1 MQLSNKEKKKRQHEK
16 ELASFRNKM
25 GSNIVWFDSLSKRR
39 QYDLLFGWKRLKHID
54 SRTKPEY
61 VKVSRRVPVDPTRPY
76 GKRKIVVVE
85 ELRYPPSL
93 KHYIKE
99 CKKARIY
106 QPRIQNVRQAAI
118 DILLNS
124 K

>member
-16 ELASFRNKM
+16 ELVSFRNKM
-25 GSNIVWFDSLSKRR
+25 GSNIVWFDSLSKRK
-39 QYDLLFGWKRLKHID
+39 QYDLLFGWKRVRHMDK
-54 SRTKPEY
+54 RTKPEY
-61 VKVSRRVPVDPTRPY
+61 VEISKRVPVDPTRPY
-76 GKRKIVVVE
+76 GKKKIIKVL

-93 KHYIKE
+93 KHYIKT

>member
-1 MQLSNKEKKKRQHEK
+1 MQLSNKEKKRRQHEK

-54 SRTKPEY
+54 VRTKPEY
-61 VKVSRRVPVDPTRPY
+61 VKVSRRVPVDPQDLME
-76 GKRKIVVVE
+76 RKIVVVE

-99 CKKARIY
+99 CKKERIY